1 MKLNSFVYGRDL
13 PRVCPSDLPLTRIE
27 TETAANGD
35 KVVSKRL
42 LTAQQILDESTSLC
56 PVASD
61 PSDGYVAPP
70 NYVDKFAELEAIRA
84 NIDGLQVAQ
93 VNDAQNNVTLTEDSD
108 DNA

>member
-1 MKLNSFVYGRDL
+1 MKQNSFVYERDL
-13 PRVCPSDLPLTRIE
+13 SRACPSDLPLTRIE

-56 PVASD
+56 PVVSD

-70 NYVDKFAELEAIRA
+70 NFVDKFSEMEAIRA

-93 VNDAQNNVTLTEDSD
+93 VNDAQNNVTLTNDPD

>member
-1 MKLNSFVYGRDL
+1 MKQNSFVYDRDL
-13 PRVCPSDLPLTRIE
+13 SRACPSDLPLTRIE
-27 TETAANGD
+27 TETAPNGD

-70 NYVDKFAELEAIRA
+70 NYVDKFAEMEAIRA
-84 NIDGLQVAQ
+84 NIDGLQVAD
-93 VNDAQNNVTLTEDSD
+93 VNNAQNIVTLEKDND
-108 DNA
+108 DNV

>member
-1 MKLNSFVYGRDL
+1 MKQNSFVYERDL
-13 PRVCPSDLPLTRIE
+13 SRTCPSDLPLTRIE
-27 TETAANGD
+27 SETIANGD

-70 NYVDKFAELEAIRA
+70 NYVDKFAEMEAIRA
-84 NIDGLQVAQ
+84 NIDGLQVAE
-93 VNDAQNNVTLTEDSD
+93 VDNAQNNVTLENEN

>member
-1 MKLNSFVYGRDL
+1 MKQNSFTYERDL
-13 PRVCPSDLPLTRIE
+13 SRTCPSDLPLTRIE
-27 TETAANGD
+27 TETASNGD

-56 PVASD
+56 PAASD

-70 NYVDKFAELEAIRA
+70 NFVDKFSEMEAIRA

-93 VNDAQNNVTLTEDSD
+93 VNDAQNSVTFQNDND

>member
-1 MKLNSFVYGRDL
+1 MKQKSFVYERDL
-13 PRVCPSDLPLTRIE
+13 SRVCPSDLPLTRIE
-27 TETAANGD
+27 TETAPNGD

-42 LTAQQILDESTSLC
+42 LTAQQILDVSTSLC

-70 NYVDKFAELEAIRA
+70 NYMDKFAEMEAIRA
-84 NIDGLQVAQ
+84 NIDGLQVAD
-93 VNDAQNNVTLTEDSD
+93 VNNAQNNVTLTNND

>member
-1 MKLNSFVYGRDL
+1 MKQNSFIYERDL
-13 PRVCPSDLPLTRIE
+13 SRTCPSDLPLTRIE
-27 TETAANGD
+27 TETIANGD

-70 NYVDKFAELEAIRA
+70 NFVDKFAEMEAIRA
-84 NIDGLQVAQ
+84 NIDGLQVAD
-93 VNDAQNNVTLTEDSD
+93 VNNAQNIVTLEKD
-108 DNA
+108 DNS

>member
-1 MKLNSFVYGRDL
+1 MKQNSFVYERDL
-13 PRVCPSDLPLTRIE
+13 SRVCPSDLPLFRIQ

-42 LTAQQILDESTSLC
+42 LTAQQILDESISLC

-70 NYVDKFAELEAIRA
+70 NYVDKFAEMEAIRS

-93 VNDAQNNVTLTEDSD
+93 VNDAQDIVALKKDND
-108 DNA
+108 DKA

>member
-1 MKLNSFVYGRDL
+1 MKQNSFVYDRDL
-13 PRVCPSDLPLTRIE
+13 SRVCPSDLPLTRIE
-27 TETAANGD
+27 TETAPNGD

-70 NYVDKFAELEAIRA
+70 NFVDKFSEMEAIRA

-93 VNDAQNNVTLTEDSD
+93 VNDAQNNVTLKNEDD
-108 DNA
+108 VNA

>member
-1 MKLNSFVYGRDL
+1 MKQNSFVYERDL
-13 PRVCPSDLPLTRIE
+13 FRVCPSDLPLTRIE

-70 NYVDKFAELEAIRA
+70 NFVDKFSEMEAIRA

-93 VNDAQNNVTLTEDSD
+93 VNDTQSSVTLQNDNV

>member
-1 MKLNSFVYGRDL
+1 MKQNSFLYDRDL
-13 PRVCPSDLPLTRIE
+13 WRACPSDLPLTRIE

-42 LTAQQILDESTSLC
+42 LTSQQILDESISLC
-56 PVASD
+56 PVVSD

-70 NYVDKFAELEAIRA
+70 NYVDKFAEMEAIRA
-84 NIDGLQVAQ
+84 NIDGLQVAE
-93 VNDAQNNVTLTEDSD
+93 VNNAQNNVTLEKEN

>member
-1 MKLNSFVYGRDL
+1 MKQKSFVYERDL
-13 PRVCPSDLPLTRIE
+13 SRACPSDLPLTRIE
-27 TETAANGD
+27 TETAPNGD

-42 LTAQQILDESTSLC
+42 LTAQQVFDESTCLS

-70 NYVDKFAELEAIRA
+70 NFVDKFTELEAIRA
-84 NIDGLQVAQ
+84 NIDGLKVVEA
-93 VNDAQNNVTLTEDSD
+93 NNAQNIVTLKKDAD

>member
-1 MKLNSFVYGRDL
+1 MKQNSFVYERDL
-13 PRVCPSDLPLTRIE
+13 SRTCPSDLPLTRIE
-27 TETAANGD
+27 TETIANGD

-70 NYVDKFAELEAIRA
+70 NFVDKFAEMEAIRA
-84 NIDGLQVAQ
+84 NIDGLQVAE
-93 VNDAQNNVTLTEDSD
+93 VNNAQNNVTLENED

>member
-1 MKLNSFVYGRDL
+1 MKQISFTYERDL
-13 PRVCPSDLPLTRIE
+13 SRTCPSDLPLTRIE

-42 LTAQQILDESTSLC
+42 LTAQQILDESTCLC

-70 NYVDKFAELEAIRA
+70 NYVDKFAEMEAIRA
-84 NIDGLQVAQ
+84 NIDGLQVAD
-93 VNDAQNNVTLTEDSD
+93 VNNAQNNVTLEKD

>member
-1 MKLNSFVYGRDL
+1 MKLNSFVYERDL
-13 PRVCPSDLPLTRIE
+13 SRVCPSDLPLTRIE

-56 PVASD
+56 PVSSD

-70 NYVDKFAELEAIRA
+70 NFVDKFSEMEAIRA
-84 NIDGLQVAQ
+84 NIDGLQVAE
-93 VNDAQNNVTLTEDSD
+93 VNNAQNNVTLQKED

>member
-1 MKLNSFVYGRDL
+1 MKQKSFLFERPL
-13 PRVCPSDLPLTRIE
+13 SRACPSDLPLTRIE
-27 TETAANGD
+27 TETAPNGD

-42 LTAQQILDESTSLC
+42 LTPQQILDESTSLC

-70 NYVDKFAELEAIRA
+70 NFVDKFSEMEAIRA

-93 VNDAQNNVTLTEDSD
+93 VNDAQHSVTLQNDND

>member
-1 MKLNSFVYGRDL
+1 MKQKSFLYKRDL
-13 PRVCPSDLPLTRIE
+13 WRACPSDLPLTRIE
-27 TETAANGD
+27 SEIAANGD

-70 NYVDKFAELEAIRA
+70 NYVDKFAEMEAIRA
-84 NIDGLQVAQ
+84 NIDGLQVAD
-93 VNDAQNNVTLTEDSD
+93 VNNAQNNVTLVKD

>member
-1 MKLNSFVYGRDL
+1 MKQNSFVYERDL
-13 PRVCPSDLPLTRIE
+13 SRVCPSDLPLTRIE

-70 NYVDKFAELEAIRA
+70 NFVDKFAEMEAIRS

-93 VNDAQNNVTLTEDSD
+93 VNDAQNTVTLQK
-108 DNA
+108 DNDVNA

>member
-1 MKLNSFVYGRDL
+1 MKQKSFVYERPL
-13 PRVCPSDLPLTRIE
+13 SRSCPSDLPLTRIE
-27 TETAANGD
+27 SETAPNGD

-42 LTAQQILDESTSLC
+42 LTAQQILDESISLC

-70 NYVDKFAELEAIRA
+70 NFIDKFSEMEAIRA

-93 VNDAQNNVTLTEDSD
+93 VNDAQNSVTLQNVND
-108 DNA
+108 DND

>member
-1 MKLNSFVYGRDL
+1 MKQKSFIYERDL
-13 PRVCPSDLPLTRIE
+13 SRACPSDLPLTRIE
-27 TETAANGD
+27 TETAPNGD

-70 NYVDKFAELEAIRA
+70 NFVDKFSEMEAIRA

-93 VNDAQNNVTLTEDSD
+93 VNDAQNNVTITNDN

>member
-1 MKLNSFVYGRDL
+1 MKQNSFTYERDL
-13 PRVCPSDLPLTRIE
+13 SRACPSDLPLTRIE

-70 NYVDKFAELEAIRA
+70 NFVDKFAEMEAIRA
-84 NIDGLQVAQ
+84 NIDGLQVAD
-93 VNDAQNNVTLTEDSD
+93 VNNAQKNVTLKNDD

>member
-1 MKLNSFVYGRDL
+1 MKQKSFVYDRDL
-13 PRVCPSDLPLTRIE
+13 SRACPSDLPLTRIE
-27 TETAANGD
+27 SETAPNGD

-70 NYVDKFAELEAIRA
+70 NFVDKFSEMEAIRA
-84 NIDGLQVAQ
+84 NIDGLQFAD
-93 VNDAQNNVTLTEDSD
+93 VNNAQNNVTLTNDD